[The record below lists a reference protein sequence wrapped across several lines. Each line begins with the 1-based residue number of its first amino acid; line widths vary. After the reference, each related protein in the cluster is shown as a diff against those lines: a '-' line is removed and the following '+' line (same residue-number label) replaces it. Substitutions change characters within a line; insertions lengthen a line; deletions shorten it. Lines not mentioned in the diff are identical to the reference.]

1 MNLTLSIDEA
11 LAERAR
17 AVAAGRGKS
26 LNQLVRDLLE
36 AETGIHDGAA
46 RDLLRRSM
54 SDRTGVVSTQVLQEF
69 YVNAREKLKLD
80 GAAARARIEVY
91 LGFDIVTV
99 TPSLL
104 LAAVDLNRLDSVSFW
119 DALVIR
125 AAEHAGCDTLY
136 SEDLQA
142 GRRFGP
148 VRVVNPFA

>member
-1 MNLTLSIDEA
+1 MSVFFDTNVLLYADDA
-11 LAERAR
+11 D
-17 AVAAGRGKS
+17 AGPK
-26 LNQLVRDLLE
+26 
-36 AETGIHDGAA
+36 TGIA
-46 RDLLRRSM
+46 RRLLRGSM
-54 SDRTGVVSTQVLQEF
+54 ADRTGVVSTQVLQEF
-69 YVNAREKLKLD
+69 YVNARTKLQID

-91 LGFDIVTV
+91 LGFDVVTV
-99 TPSLL
+99 TPALV

-125 AAEHAGCDTLY
+125 AAEHAGCDTLF

>member
-1 MNLTLSIDEA
+1 MSAFFDTNILLYADDGD
-11 LAERAR
+11 
-17 AVAAGRGKS
+17 AGTKM
-26 LNQLVRDLLE
+26 
-36 AETGIHDGAA
+36 GIA
-46 RDLLRRSM
+46 RDLLRRAM
-54 SDRTGVVSTQVLQEF
+54 TERTGVVSTQVLQEF
-69 YVNAREKLKLD
+69 YVNARKKLQLD

-91 LGFDIVTV
+91 QSFDVVTV
-99 TPSLL
+99 TPALL

-148 VRVVNPFA
+148 VRVVNPFAPMMNVASTNT

>member
-1 MNLTLSIDEA
+1 MSVFFDTNILLYADDADAGAKTGI
-11 LAERAR
+11 AR
-17 AVAAGRGKS
+17 A
-26 LNQLVRDLLE
+26 
-36 AETGIHDGAA
+36 
-46 RDLLRRSM
+46 LLRGSM
-54 SDRTGVVSTQVLQEF
+54 AERTGVVSTQVLQEF
-69 YVNAREKLKLD
+69 YVNARKKLQLD

-91 LGFDIVTV
+91 LGFDVVTV
-99 TPSLL
+99 TPALL

-125 AAEHAGCDTLY
+125 AAEHAGCDTLF

>member
-1 MNLTLSIDEA
+1 MSVFFDSNILLYADDGD
-11 LAERAR
+11 
-17 AVAAGRGKS
+17 AGAKT
-26 LNQLVRDLLE
+26 E
-36 AETGIHDGAA
+36 IA

-54 SDRTGVVSTQVLQEF
+54 SERTGVVSTQVLQEF
-69 YVNAREKLKLD
+69 YVNARRKLKLD

-91 LGFDIVTV
+91 LTFDVVTV
-99 TPSLL
+99 SPSLV

-125 AAEHAGCDTLY
+125 AAQLAGCDVLY

-142 GRRFGP
+142 GRRFGG

>member
-1 MNLTLSIDEA
+1 VSVFFDTNILYYADDA
-11 LAERAR
+11 D
-17 AVAAGRGKS
+17 AGAK
-26 LNQLVRDLLE
+26 
-36 AETGIHDGAA
+36 TGIA
-46 RDLLRRSM
+46 RDLLRRSLLE
-54 SDRTGVVSTQVLQEF
+54 RTGVVSTQVLQEF
-69 YVNAREKLKLD
+69 YVNARKKLKLD

-91 LGFDIVTV
+91 LSFDVVTV
-99 TPSLL
+99 SPTLL

-125 AAEHAGCDTLY
+125 AAEQAGCDTLY